1 MGTEKSVNQFNARR
15 DAGDETNTCHLPQAL
30 NEKVAAVTN
39 AAVTDAAVTG
49 AAVTGAAVTG
59 AAA

>member
-30 NEKVAAVTN
+30 SEKA
-39 AAVTDAAVTG
+39 DAVTG
-49 AAVTGAAVTG
+49 AAVTGEEVTG
-59 AAA
+59 DAA